1 MKTLDHQR
9 CGYGSVLGT
18 GTGTG
23 ALVEFSVLSRV
34 PAFGCHVATWL
45 EMADVVVVH
54 DSDSETETEI
64 EVTSDTEIEV
74 ELVEPVDAVR
84 VRAARRHA
92 LRVRADYVTRQIERS
107 RRVGQGEGVEL
118 RRVRCFIKKFRPQLH
133 RTQRPHR
140 QGRSINIGGL
150 RYTASDSINAACL
163 DYVALLERRFADVL

>member
-9 CGYGSVLGT
+9 CGYGYGYWCPCRVFGFI
-18 GTGTG
+18 
-23 ALVEFSVLSRV
+23 ACARFWLS
-34 PAFGCHVATWL
+34 CVATWL

-54 DSDSETETEI
+54 DSDSQTETEI

-107 RRVGQGEGVEL
+107 RRVGQGEVEL
-118 RRVRCFIKKFRPQLH
+118 RRVRCFIKKFRPQLD

-150 RYTASDSINAACL
+150 RCTASDSVNAACL